1 VPRHNNSEAWYLDFK
16 DDRIIAAT
24 PERVWQCLLDPIV
37 LKECV
42 PGCQSLTG
50 NVDEGF
56 MATVVQRVGPVKA
69 TFKGVVQLSDLNAPQ
84 SLRISGKGEGGV
96 AGFARG
102 GADVTLMAD
111 GAGTK
116 LSYSVNAQIGGK
128 LAQLGSRIIDSFVSQ
143 MADQFFETFQT
154 QVEDSISPVD
164 EGPVQIIGLWQRF
177 LGVFKNTSITNSA
190 KPLGR

>member
-1 VPRHNNSEAWYLDFK
+1 MPRHNNYEAWYLDFK

-24 PERVWQCLLDPIV
+24 PERVWECLLDPSV

-50 NVDEGF
+50 DVGEGF
-56 MATVVQRVGPVKA
+56 VATVVQRVGPVKA
-69 TFKGVVQLSDLNAPQ
+69 TFKGVVELSELIAPH

-111 GAGTK
+111 GSGTK
-116 LSYSVNAQIGGK
+116 LSYSVKAQIGGK
-128 LAQLGSRIIDSFVSQ
+128 LAQLGSRIIDSFVNQ
-143 MADQFFETFQT
+143 MADQFFENFQT
-154 QVEDSISPVD
+154 QVEGSIPLLEKEPSKKNGV
-164 EGPVQIIGLWQRF
+164 WQKF
-177 LGVFKNTSITNSA
+177 LRVFK
-190 KPLGR
+190 K

>member
-1 VPRHNNSEAWYLDFK
+1 LDFK
-16 DDRIIAAT
+16 DNRTIAAT
-24 PERVWQCLLDPIV
+24 PEKVWECLLDPSV

-56 MATVVQRVGPVKA
+56 EATVVQRVGPVKA

-102 GADVTLMAD
+102 GADVTLIAD

-116 LSYSVNAQIGGK
+116 ISYAVTAQIGGK
-128 LAQLGSRIIDSFVSQ
+128 LAQLGSRIIDSFVSK

-154 QVEDSISPVD
+154 QVEGSNVPVNK
-164 EGPVQIIGLWQRF
+164 ELVQKSSLWQR
-177 LGVFKNTSITNSA
+177 LLRMFKIII
-190 KPLGR
+190 R